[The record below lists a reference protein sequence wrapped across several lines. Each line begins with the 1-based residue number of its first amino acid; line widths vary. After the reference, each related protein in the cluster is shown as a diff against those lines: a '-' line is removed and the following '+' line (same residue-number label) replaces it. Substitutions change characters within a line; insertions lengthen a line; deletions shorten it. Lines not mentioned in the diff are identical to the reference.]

1 MPEGG
6 GAATCR
12 RLLRRGTRW
21 QCCRQKRNSR
31 RKCDDQRSTRACHRR
46 WTHDPPIS
54 TLSERR
60 HRDVRGLGS
69 GADALAPEDYT
80 RRTSRG
86 IGRRIPYCGWT
97 CGLAQTFPGALPAPP
112 LPAVGLGLGHTWCF
126 ARSSALDHR
135 IRSPGRIAPPHFRH
149 VVAKLAVRW
158 KTATSDPQIPARGL
172 GLQVPDLPLK
182 SIVPHLR
189 PKRSGTTTRT
199 RSTRPGSSE
208 AWCSRRDRRGRGP
221 RARGRSNRPCPP
233 GRIGASLAG
242 SSRPR
247 ARDRGP

>member
-1 MPEGG
+1 MTSEDSD
-6 GAATCR
+6 R
-12 RLLRRGTRW
+12 VRMR
-21 QCCRQKRNSR
+21 SR
-31 RKCDDQRSTRACHRR
+31 R
-46 WTHDPPIS
+46 
-54 TLSERR
+54 
-60 HRDVRGLGS
+60 
-69 GADALAPEDYT
+69 
-80 RRTSRG
+80 RTIPGEPHGG

-97 CGLAQTFPGALPAPP
+97 CGFAQTLLGALPAPP

-158 KTATSDPQIPARGL
+158 KTATSDPQIRL
-172 GLQVPDLPLK
+172 GALSPGP
-182 SIVPHLR
+182 
-189 PKRSGTTTRT
+189 RSATEVHRSTSGSEAVEEQTTGA

-208 AWCSRRDRRGRGP
+208 GWCSRRDRRGRGP
-221 RARGRSNRPCPP
+221 RARGRSTRPCPP
-233 GRIGASLAG
+233 GRTGASLAG